1 MGTEFYNRSV
11 KSWLEENRVEMYS
24 THNVG
29 KSVVD
34 ERLIRTLKNE
44 IYKCMTSISKN
55 ICIDELDDIVNE
67 HNNTF
72 HRPVRIKPT
81 EAKTGTL
88 LTLV

>member
-1 MGTEFYNRSV
+1 
-11 KSWLEENRVEMYS
+11 MYS
-24 THNVG
+24 THNEG
-29 KSVVD
+29 KSVVN
-34 ERLIRTLKNE
+34 ERLIRTLKNK
-44 IYKCMTSISKN
+44 IYKCMTLISKN

-81 EAKTGTL
+81 EAKTSTL